1 MATEALGTP
10 VCASTSWAAFSIFWR
25 RFGGSEVWAWD
36 NDETHVIARVKV
48 NEHRRMPMNGR
59 MNGSFEPN
67 ARHYSTRVEGRGSRP
82 SRRGGAPRTPHTP
95 PNRMGSRN
103 GSARSPSVGPSRLA
117 DVQPSHCSHSRSE
130 PNTSFASAGEKKWR
144 QYWKHYRMILRQRP
158 RPWAA
163 RWPQFTEDAGCPRA
177 ASNGAKDLL

>member
-10 VCASTSWAAFSIFWR
+10 VCASTSWAALSIFWR

-82 SRRGGAPRTPHTP
+82 SRRGGA
-95 PNRMGSRN
+95 
-103 GSARSPSVGPSRLA
+103 
-117 DVQPSHCSHSRSE
+117 
-130 PNTSFASAGEKKWR
+130 
-144 QYWKHYRMILRQRP
+144 
-158 RPWAA
+158 
-163 RWPQFTEDAGCPRA
+163 A
-177 ASNGAKDLL
+177 ASPQKSAAPNAPPQHA